1 MWIPLEATS
10 GDYWDD
16 ERGMLVESEG
26 LPFAYFKFFPYPV
39 IERWVYY
46 NDKYFFDLRTK
57 EGNPPDSWK

>member
-1 MWIPLEATS
+1 
-10 GDYWDD
+10 
-16 ERGMLVESEG
+16 MLVESDG